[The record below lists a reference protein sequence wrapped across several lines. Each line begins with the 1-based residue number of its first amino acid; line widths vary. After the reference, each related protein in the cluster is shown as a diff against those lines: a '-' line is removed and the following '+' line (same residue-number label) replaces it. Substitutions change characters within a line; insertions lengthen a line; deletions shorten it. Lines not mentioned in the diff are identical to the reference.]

1 MTAERASEA
10 NSIGDDVRLRD
21 DLAVVELDGDLV
33 VYDPV
38 EPACHVLSGG
48 AVLVWAELEGGAGG
62 IVERICERVGAD
74 IGDIGD
80 EIIAVMADFARLG
93 LLATVE

>member
-1 MTAERASEA
+1 MTAEGSFQVDDISSGVGLRA
-10 NSIGDDVRLRD
+10 

-48 AVLVWAELEGGAGG
+48 AVVVWAELDDEGTEGL
-62 IVERICERVGAD
+62 VERICRRVGAD
-74 IGDIGD
+74 VNQLSD
-80 EIIAVMADFARLG
+80 EIWGVVADFSRLG
-93 LLATVE
+93 LLEQ